1 MAQAKKTVR
10 KSAKA
15 ESANAFE
22 SANFAATNDQIR
34 SFMEAF
40 STNAETVREQTEDF
54 LASARENFETVQT
67 RFQAVGHDFV
77 SAAREEAAD
86 AVTFV
91 NDLARAKTV
100 GDALEIQRDYWTNL
114 FETRVERARELTK
127 ASVEAARES
136 FQPAAKSLAVLPG
149 FAALEKFFPF
159 GVK

>member
-1 MAQAKKTVR
+1 MAQARKTVR
-10 KSAKA
+10 KTAKA

-22 SANFAATNDQIR
+22 TANFAAANDQIKT
-34 SFMEAF
+34 FIEAF
-40 STNAETVREQTEDF
+40 AANAETVRGQTEDF
-54 LASARENFETVQT
+54 LASARENFETAQT
-67 RFQAVGHDFV
+67 RFQAVGADLV

-136 FQPAAKSLAVLPG
+136 FGPAAKSLAAMPG
-149 FAALEKFFPF
+149 FAAFEKLFPF
-159 GVK
+159 GAK